1 MFMEILTGVLVPY
14 GYEALLLTTL
24 LFTISAIAG
33 MMILTK

>member
-24 LFTISAIAG
+24 LFIISAIAG
-33 MMILTK
+33 MIILMK